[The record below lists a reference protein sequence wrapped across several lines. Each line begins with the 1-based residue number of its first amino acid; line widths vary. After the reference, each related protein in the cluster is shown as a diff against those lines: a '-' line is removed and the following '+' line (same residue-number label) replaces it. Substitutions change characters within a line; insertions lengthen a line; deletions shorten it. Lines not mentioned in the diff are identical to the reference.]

1 MNRIEETISG
11 LIMDRFSINLDDLM
25 NDPLSC
31 HLDSLDR
38 VELCMD
44 IENCYDIE
52 IMVAEMESWET
63 FDDVVKYIEKKI
75 GVEE

>member
-1 MNRIEETISG
+1 MNRVEETISG
-11 LIMDRFSINLDDLM
+11 LIMDRFQINLKDLI

-52 IMVAEMESWET
+52 IMTAEMEGWET
-63 FDDVVKYIEKKI
+63 FYDVVKC
-75 GVEE
+75 VESKLA

>member
-11 LIMDRFSINLDDLM
+11 LIMDRFHINMDDLI
-25 NDPLSC
+25 NDPLSL
-31 HLDSLDR
+31 HLDPLDR

-52 IMVAEMESWET
+52 IMVVEMESWET
-63 FDDVVKYIEKKI
+63 FNDVVKY
-75 GVEE
+75 VESKLGKA

>member
-11 LIMDRFSINLDDLM
+11 LIMDRFQINIDDLI
-25 NDPLSC
+25 NDPLSL
-31 HLDSLDR
+31 HLDILDR

-63 FDDVVKYIEKKI
+63 FDDVVKYVESKI
-75 GVEE
+75 GKA

>member
-11 LIMDRFSINLDDLM
+11 LIMDRFHINMDDLI
-25 NDPLSC
+25 NDPLSL

-63 FDDVVKYIEKKI
+63 FDDVVKY
-75 GVEE
+75 VESKLGKA

>member
-11 LIMDRFSINLDDLM
+11 LIMDRFHINIDELI
-25 NDPLSC
+25 NDPLSL

-63 FDDVVKYIEKKI
+63 FDDVVKY
-75 GVEE
+75 VESKLGKV

>member
-1 MNRIEETISG
+1 MNGIEETISG
-11 LIMDRFSINLDDLM
+11 LIMDRFQINLDDLI
-25 NDPLSC
+25 NDPLSL

-38 VELCMD
+38 AELCMD

-63 FDDVVKYIEKKI
+63 FDDVVKY
-75 GVEE
+75 VESKLGKA

>member
-11 LIMDRFSINLDDLM
+11 LIMDRFQINIDDLI
-25 NDPLSC
+25 NNPLSL
-31 HLDSLDR
+31 HLDILDR

-63 FDDVVKYIEKKI
+63 FDDVVKY
-75 GVEE
+75 VESKLGKA

>member
-11 LIMDRFSINLDDLM
+11 LIMDRFHINMDDLI
-25 NDPLSC
+25 NDPLSL

-44 IENCYDIE
+44 IENCYDIK
-52 IMVAEMESWET
+52 IMVAEMESLET
-63 FDDVVKYIEKKI
+63 FDDVVKY
-75 GVEE
+75 VESKLGKA